1 MDDDFK
7 RRIVA
12 EAMRKAEEKYKNGE
26 RMRSIDK
33 APNKITPKTKKRNS
47 GAAGSKNTGNEF
59 LKRIEQDAK
68 KEREKEIDEF
78 LSKLNKSIQSS
89 SELRE
94 LWGIDDDSFRY
105 NRNDVINDT
114 EFHVYYIFLPR
125 NMQNNSEHTLL
136 FYNPNAA
143 RQFFEVRVKIKKDY
157 VDPTIK
163 QIKNRTSIFIDRAF
177 DIDGSPSEIEKYCYD
192 TSRAKKFHFKTEIE
206 MINVE
211 EVLDP
216 FLYDYDD
223 YDYDMKRGCEISIY
237 WPLNRDRVENAR
249 DNAAK
254 LEEQFGETAQNALEN
269 TSSDPEQE

>member
-1 MDDDFK
+1 MGELKMDDDFK

-47 GAAGSKNTGNEF
+47 GAAGSKNTGKEF

-114 EFHVYYIFLPR
+114 EFHVYL
-125 NMQNNSEHTLL
+125 
-136 FYNPNAA
+136 
-143 RQFFEVRVKIKKDY
+143 
-157 VDPTIK
+157 
-163 QIKNRTSIFIDRAF
+163 
-177 DIDGSPSEIEKYCYD
+177 
-192 TSRAKKFHFKTEIE
+192 
-206 MINVE
+206 
-211 EVLDP
+211 
-216 FLYDYDD
+216 
-223 YDYDMKRGCEISIY
+223 
-237 WPLNRDRVENAR
+237 
-249 DNAAK
+249 
-254 LEEQFGETAQNALEN
+254 
-269 TSSDPEQE
+269 